1 LTVKWIVGKFKKKE
15 PLFFILENLQGEKY
29 AENLFSAVKSSNV
42 MRELDKNDKQSLSV
56 KLWTHSA
63 DE

>member
-1 LTVKWIVGKFKKKE
+1 MTVKWIVGKFKKKE
-15 PLFFILENLQGEKY
+15 PLFFILENLQGEKN